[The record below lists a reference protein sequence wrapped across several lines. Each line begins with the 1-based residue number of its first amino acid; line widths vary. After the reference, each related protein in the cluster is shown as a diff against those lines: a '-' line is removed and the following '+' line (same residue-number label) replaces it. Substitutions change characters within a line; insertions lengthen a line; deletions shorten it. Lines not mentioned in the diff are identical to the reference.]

1 MIVCLDANIV
11 IYYVERNPVWEPK
24 VTARLTA
31 AAVAGDSLAVSEAA
45 LLECLVGPFQS
56 GDSGRLSDYQKF
68 FGSPSAQMLEVTTA
82 VWQRAARL
90 RAAFNLK
97 PLDSIH
103 LASAVEYGCG
113 LFLTNDAPLARCTAI
128 AVEILT

>member
-1 MIVCLDANIV
+1 MIVCLDANII

-24 VTARLTA
+24 VSARLKAIA
-31 AAVAGDSLAVSEAA
+31 AAGDSLAASDAA

-56 GDSGRLSDYQKF
+56 GDSATLADYQKF
-68 FGSPSAQMLEVTTA
+68 FGSPDVQMLAVTPT
-82 VWQRAARL
+82 VWQCAARL

-103 LASAVEYGCG
+103 LASAVEHGCG

-128 AVEILT
+128 AVEVLT